1 MGVRAG
7 DIRQFTVGGREFD
20 PAPESNWTIRL
31 AGVTNE
37 VGLTGNGVAHVTQR
51 KQTGGISDC
60 AISIDPTR
68 QDLEYIND
76 LKNGGEATPV
86 NVTLV
91 SGTTYSGALYVVGD
105 VEYNSGEGTATLEMR
120 GAKFEQI

>member
-60 AISIDPTR
+60 AISS
-68 QDLEYIND
+68 L
-76 LKNGGEATPV
+76 
-86 NVTLV
+86 
-91 SGTTYSGALYVVGD
+91 
-105 VEYNSGEGTATLEMR
+105 
-120 GAKFEQI
+120 

>member
-1 MGVRAG
+1 MVRAG

-20 PAPESNWTIRL
+20 PAPESNWTIRP

-51 KQTGGISDC
+51 KQTGGVSDA
-60 AISIDPTR
+60 AISVDNTR
-68 QDLEYIND
+68 QDLEYLND
-76 LKNGGEATPV
+76 LKNSGEATPV
-86 NVTLV
+86 NLTLID
-91 SGTTYSGALYVVGD
+91 GTTYSGALYIVGD
-105 VEYNSGEGTATLEMR
+105 LEENTGEGTVTLEMR